1 MSRDTIHLSD
11 DLLNYIRRET
21 VRESAVLADLRR
33 ETADH
38 DMARM
43 QIAAEQGQLL
53 QLLVKLIGARRAVEV
68 GVFTGY
74 SSVCI
79 ASALPSDGYLLAC
92 DVNAEYTDMARRYWE
107 RAGLSAKIELRL
119 APATETLRALEAQQ
133 AAPFDFAFIDADK
146 ENYDAYY
153 ESCLRL
159 LRPGGLI
166 AVDNVLWGGSV
177 VDESKQDA
185 VTRAIRA
192 LNTKIGRDERVDN
205 ALVPVADGL
214 MLARKL

>member
-192 LNTKIGRDERVDN
+192 LNTKIGQDARVDN
-205 ALVPVADGL
+205 ALVPIADGL

>member
-21 VRESAVLADLRR
+21 VRESEVLADLRR

-185 VTRAIRA
+185 ATRAIRA
-192 LNTKIGRDERVDN
+192 LNTKIGQDARVDN
-205 ALVPVADGL
+205 ALVPIADGL